1 MTYPS
6 NDYQIETH
14 RQENYGFDTA
24 GGGGI
29 GQHKKHNCPAQDEF
43 NRQFQEMRNNLTQQ
57 QRDELDEYH
66 KQWETK
72 NRYRY
77 DYYN

>member
-6 NDYQIETH
+6 NDHYIDTH
-14 RQENYGFDTA
+14 RRETYGFDTV

-29 GQHKKHNCPAQDEF
+29 GQHKKYSCPAQDEIK
-43 NRQFQEMRNNLTQQ
+43 RMYEEMRNNLTQQ
-57 QRDELDEYH
+57 QRDELDEFD

-77 DYYN
+77 DYYS